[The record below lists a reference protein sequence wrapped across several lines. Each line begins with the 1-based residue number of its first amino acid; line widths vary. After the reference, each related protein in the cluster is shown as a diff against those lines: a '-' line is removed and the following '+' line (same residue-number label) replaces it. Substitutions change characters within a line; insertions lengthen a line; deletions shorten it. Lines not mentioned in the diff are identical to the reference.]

1 MMKGKN
7 KIIITILTV
16 VIGIVG
22 LGAQLFN
29 VQQRKIANLKNGS
42 ELKADAVYDSDE
54 ELKESYVSNY
64 NADGSV
70 NNDYKIK
77 IIAKD
82 GTDLSKYIDFDAY
95 FLDKDNNNIKRRGIY
110 KIIEDKDRSV
120 GLNVHLGVS
129 QDAGSLMSCKLYLNP
144 RINGKAQNR
153 NYTAISTYDGQDVTL
168 IDDDTFE
175 FKNNMSSGNAIDMKN
190 IRLDCNIY
198 TANGQAYKSRY
209 SNVNTIRLE
218 GTYIDKDGKNHEFST
233 DVELI
238 IDWDAKLRNI
248 QDNNFNISNS
258 IKIDNIDYCSIV
270 NNKIVAVMKV
280 ESCADG
286 DELALAICKTA
297 KYEIKGF
304 KIDGKYSP
312 ENIKVVSGLYN
323 YANKEI
329 IDYYN
334 YDKENDIL
342 TFSNSIDKSGEG
354 AFNENKHISYV
365 EVTYNE
371 SDSKAIQSKANN
383 TAFST
388 EINAKV
394 CEMEW
399 VNPKI
404 QHYGLDNN
412 SKMYKYDLGTNYTS
426 YANTSTTFEFKNF
439 TGYVYSANTR
449 LKNINKGNTLAYY
462 EDDTTKIVSG
472 FAEEYRVNVFV
483 SNYVKGIK
491 IKKDNSTFSNK
502 NTVDNVF
509 VTPSADEKSEKYT
522 NMKKYIEYTGIEIGE
537 ESVHTL
543 GEDGWIRVIDG
554 DTNAEIAKYYVD
566 EEKNSETDKKFTAK
580 HFFANSA
587 SNVILE
593 TSPVVQSGEIV
604 INYNV
609 EINNEELK
617 KDITYNQFKK
627 FEKIASSANVYIK
640 VNNSYDEKNP
650 YPVGNKADY
659 IDGLKGFITE
669 KAISLNTYDPTKID
683 FKVETTKENLY
694 HENSED
700 ACLNNADIY
709 IEFPKVI
716 KQVEINSIDAKIGN
730 ESIRTENIDIE
741 KNIVNKKTGNIYCK
755 IRLNGKNYIQEKA
768 LILTMKL
775 NLTPNTSEI
784 LNCKGDTEKIGK
796 INTYLF
802 NTYDGT
808 TYLNEKNE
816 NWMTVKKDEGD
827 WNNNGDTEEYI
838 PAAYTNINITNP
850 AGLGT
855 TVSAKSENN
864 EVVCPD
870 KLKIEKGTKT
880 VTIKDNFYNYLTDSE
895 ESKSTI
901 NNLKLIGRIPYK
913 GNKYMISGDSM
924 NSEFNTTMTSDG
936 ITILDDS
943 IKNNVTVYYSANEN
957 KTISSYTTMNQ
968 IILDFSSWDWK
979 TKDQVT
985 DWSSI
990 KTYMITVNGNI
1001 PKGTHYSFS
1010 YTLNL
1015 PNDAVYDTIAYTSNA
1030 IAYTDYD
1037 GKLWTVES
1045 SPVGIKFESNTL
1057 INLNLAKVDKDNHN
1071 KKVYALYELTRADE
1085 NKLYSGESSEQ
1096 YTFNNKNVKIEN
1108 LSPETL
1114 YILKEID
1121 ADKSYKKENI
1131 KFTILRDGTIT
1142 YTGEEGYNGKINIEN
1157 STEKTDINQK
1167 IITLNGYIEDP
1178 LNKTDYAIHYLYSE
1192 NDDITNAVEDSTLKE
1207 TYTGIVGNTINNTTK
1222 INNEKTLS
1230 QKANE
1235 DEHLK
1240 KGYKF
1245 VKIQVLD
1252 ENGKEKD
1259 LPLSLS
1265 ENSKLNQIKVYYK
1278 KLSYK
1283 YQVKYYYDGDEDS
1296 DKLETKTAFY
1306 GTEISNYPTEGK
1318 DKDGYEFEKAKALGT
1333 DGNEK
1338 DLPLVISDNLATN
1351 IINVYYKS
1359 KTYNYSIKYYYDGNE
1374 DTSLEVNAS
1383 ATFGSQIKSYTPHVK
1398 TGFKLEKTENCPLTI
1413 TSGENVMKIYYVTN
1427 GADYKIK
1434 YYYDGSLDT
1443 SKTETLSATIGSKI
1457 STYQG
1462 KCIDG
1467 YKFQK
1472 ARAVGTDGN
1481 EKTSDL
1487 KTDPLVITNNV
1498 ETNVINVYYV
1508 KNSYNYSIHYYYS
1521 GQEDTSKTETKSAV
1535 FGSFITSY
1543 PDKNITGYKF
1553 SKSTTLPIVIG
1564 SNSSRNRINVYYVK
1578 DSFEYKVHYFYDGV
1592 EDTSKIETK
1601 SAVYGSTVKT
1611 ITAKNKTGYKFEK
1624 TENLP
1629 LTISEKASQNN
1640 INVYYVKNTYE
1651 YSVHYFYD
1659 GVENPNNVDINT
1671 ALFED
1676 EISTFDDKVTTGYKF
1691 EKVKALNSD
1700 GNEKDLP
1707 LKIGTDKTKNIIN
1720 VYYVKENYEYT
1731 VRYYYDGVE
1740 DTTKRESYTAQYGA
1754 KINNYT
1760 DKVITG
1766 YKFVKTTGKPLTI
1779 TTDKNKNI
1787 IRVYYVKNSFN
1798 YSVHYYYDGVENKDN
1813 AYTKTAKYNSEI
1825 KTFTDKNI
1833 TGYKLE
1839 KTIGLPLTIG
1849 VDETKNIIKVYYVK
1863 DDYAYLVKYY
1873 YDNIEDTSK
1882 REPGTA
1888 KFGSIISNYEDKV
1901 IDGYKLQKTE
1911 NLPLTIGTNVDNNI
1925 IKIYYIKD
1933 SYNYTVHYFYDGKE
1947 NTEKTV
1953 TAKATFDS
1961 EIRSY
1966 TDKNITGYKFEK
1978 TENFPLR
1985 ITSDASKNKI
1995 NVYYVKDSFEYTVH
2009 YFYNGVEDTTRIET
2023 ATSKFGST
2031 ISTYKEKLIDGYKK
2045 TSAKALGTDGKEK
2058 ALPLTITSDV
2068 SKNKINVYYV
2078 KDSYNYTVHYFY
2090 NGVENAD
2097 KKETKKAEFGTIIS
2111 TYTDKNI
2118 DGYKLERK
2126 ENIPLTITSD
2136 VSKNNINIYYVKD
2149 SFEYTVHYFYNGA
2162 EDTTRTE
2169 TGKAGFGSNV
2179 STYKEKLIDG
2189 YKKSSAKALGTDGK
2203 EKALPLTITSD
2214 SSKNRINVYYVKD
2227 SYDYSVHYFYDGKE
2241 DTTKTVTN
2249 SAKFGS
2255 SISSYT
2261 DKNIAGYKFE
2271 KTENLPLTI
2280 TSDASKN
2287 KINVYYVKDS
2297 FEYTVHY
2304 FYDGIEDTSKIETKS
2319 ATYGSEIK
2327 TYTDKAITGYKKTNA
2342 KALGTDGKE
2351 KDLPLTI
2358 TADISKNKI
2367 NVYYVKDS
2375 YDYTVHYFYDG
2386 KEDTSKVETAK
2397 AIFDSE
2403 IKTYKN
2409 KNIDGYRFE
2418 KTENLPLK
2426 ITADASKN
2434 KINVYYVKDSFEYTV
2449 HYFYDGIEDTT
2460 KIETAKAVFGNT
2472 ISTYKEK
2479 LIDGYKKTSAKALGT
2494 DGKEKALPLTITAD
2508 ANKNKINV
2516 YYVKDKFKYTVHYY
2530 YEGKEDNSK
2539 VEEHEAEFKS
2549 KIKTYTNKVIV
2560 GYRLDKTENL
2570 PLEITSNANEN
2581 IINIYYVRDIVDY
2594 KVEYYYQVNG
2604 EYNIFNTD
2612 TLKALA
2618 ESTIN
2623 ASVINKESKRTDAK
2637 YVYSH
2642 SNPDPS
2648 TTTVKVAADGST
2660 VIKVYFNQKIEIE
2673 FVKGTHGTFD
2683 TQKYT
2688 IDYNTA
2694 GSFKGTPTGEDGYQ
2708 FTGWDIDPTI
2718 PVKKNTT
2725 YTAQW
2730 KAIPVNYKVEYYYQ
2744 EKGKYPTAP
2753 NGGTV
2758 TRQGLTDTNV
2768 SLEANDYVSKKNGY
2782 IYDTTANNVTTAVI
2796 KGNGSTVLK
2805 AYFKQQFTV
2814 KFEPGT
2820 KGTFETET
2828 QTGINYGDKATR
2840 PSANTDKA
2848 HQPGYTFNTWKN
2860 TANVKNANPENV
2872 VVTADETWTALWTA
2886 NTNTKYKVEYYYQV
2900 NGAYNKTPTDSV
2912 VRAGTTDTIASVT
2925 SADKKPNANVAPTG
2939 TYVFDGDAGNI
2950 LSANINGD
2958 ESTVLKVYFKQ
2969 QFKVTYLP
2977 GTKGTFEKEIN
2988 KNIDYGSK
2996 TPAYGGEITGAPGYT
3011 WSGWNPNIVDTVT
3024 KDMTYTAQWT
3034 PNPNTKY
3041 AVQYY
3046 YEIDGTY
3053 PSTPYD
3059 QVVRTGTTDTLAKV
3073 TEDDEIPKKTD
3084 ANYIFDSKN
3093 PNNVLEHNIDGT
3105 GEAILKVYFKEIP
3118 VNYDVNVTLKN
3129 SSSAESAIGG
3139 GKFTIARS
3147 STKDA
3152 NQSKVYE
3159 GVVAGVVKNVEVTE
3173 RKVLIDNYSYYIMEN
3188 EAPTAKYTN
3197 ILSGKYVKANIKI
3210 SAEGK
3215 IALDSAK
3222 PFQIY
3227 YNNGTLVEDSNTVH
3241 KYVKVSLGTSINNV
3255 PSLNIDII
3263 NPVTYTLEVDKVQTD
3278 GEEIKNT
3285 EISIGSSV
3293 TGETVTK
3300 TTDGNGSITYDE
3312 AEVTAN
3318 TYTYEIN
3325 EETPAG
3331 AQYVNVLKNCYIE
3344 IKVTVNPNGT
3354 LSLTKYDVNG
3364 KKYSFILKDKNTKK
3378 AITNYGLYDYV
3389 TVAVDNT
3396 TNTIKSII
3404 STSIINPVQYNVDM
3418 RVTDSGFVSVEDNNP
3433 VLPNTNIK
3441 IYRED
3446 VSEAKYDGKVKI
3458 DDEFNESPIK
3468 AGTYKYYFTQTSKSN
3483 GSVKYCN
3490 PLEGKYIKVIAKVEG
3505 NGRVS
3510 LMNGNTEDNS
3520 YFEVYSGDIS
3530 SRKSTDKRITDE
3542 NVLKYI
3548 HTGITTLNNVST
3560 IRAVVENPAQFQID
3574 IAAKNSTGKDISGIN
3589 YTIRRNDNTI
3599 RFNGEVT
3606 TDIEDN
3612 ESPINPGKYVYYI
3625 TQNNKVDNRHINVL
3639 ENKFIKLTV
3648 TVNNDGT
3655 ISVDKVE
3662 LFEGSPE
3669 NNDAKALNISNYKD
3683 YISISLE
3690 NNSDKTKVSL
3700 IKVSVLNPIKF
3711 TVEVNKEDTANN
3723 PLANTGIEISSPIIE
3738 QQEHN
3743 YNNTEIT
3750 GVNNITNDG
3759 VVEGR
3764 TDESGQVSYEET
3776 YVKSNT
3782 YTYEIRETATAGNQY
3797 VNILDGYKIV
3807 VKVTVN
3813 EDGTLTLVKVNNR
3826 NFEIVAI
3833 QDGKNVTEDLYKHVN
3848 ISIDDGRNAITATLK
3863 AVIENPVQYKM
3874 DLKVSQ
3880 VGTDGVL
3887 SPVNYEVSR
3896 SSETNTTKSKIF
3908 DGIVTENVE
3917 ILESPM
3923 DANIYTY
3930 YIKQKDKV
3938 SSKYVNPLENKLV
3951 KIKAKVEGDGKV
3963 TLINANNQV
3972 DNTYFEV
3979 WTADGNSKVTDEN
3992 VLKYISFNVS
4002 SKDSIYTIN
4011 MNVENP
4017 IQYELDINPIDTNDV
4032 SLAGIN
4038 FKISRQ
4044 NERIFEDYATKNVE
4058 VTESPIDPSE
4068 YTYYIEQL
4076 TNPIVDGKQIDRYI
4090 NVLENKKL
4098 KVVVKTDKDGKLTI
4112 KEVVVL
4118 EKKNDSYVA
4127 YDSNYFKDH
4136 FKKYINVKL
4145 NNNDDNTKMT
4155 QVQVTIKSPIRFKME
4170 VVKKDAASDPLA
4182 DTGIEISSEIIKDQE
4197 NKYDNEQIAGIDSI
4211 NKDGTVAGTTEK
4223 NTGKVSYEETWVD
4236 ANDKKADFYTYRIKE
4251 TKTAGKQYVNI
4262 LDGKEIVIRVHVNAD
4277 GTLVLV
4283 NSKGKAYDD
4292 SEENKFTIEDADGK
4306 VYNELCKYVKVSII
4320 NGSVETT
4327 INTVATEIK
4336 NPVRYNLVING
4347 WNTAD
4352 PKQVLKGTKFK
4363 VIRKGVSEA
4372 TYTSSD
4378 DSGIFT
4384 KEESPMDA
4392 GLYTY
4397 YIDETNI
4404 PSQKYVNPLRNAENG
4419 DKRYIKLNVKVSG
4432 DGTVT
4437 LLDKNSKPNDSYF
4450 EVHKGDINNVKDSDP
4465 IVTDANVLKYLSID
4479 VSSKENVYTIK
4490 LDITNA
4496 VQYDI
4501 DLDAYDT
4508 ADEFIEGIKFTVNR
4522 VQVKTKLEEQRY
4534 NKEVVEDR
4542 ELLEQPIDA
4551 GTYEYYITQN
4561 NKKSTKYIN
4570 VLEDKFIKITVD
4582 VADNGVIKLVKK
4594 QYFEGNI
4601 NEKDKAVELKADD
4614 PKYIA
4619 IEKYVSIWID
4629 NNANDKID
4637 RINVKT
4643 INPVQFIMEIDKID
4657 SEEHPLED
4665 TGIEVVSPI
4674 INEQDHKFQNEEISG
4689 ITEIDKD
4696 GKVTGNTKNFAD
4708 SDSNKIKA
4716 RVSYEETLVNA
4727 GIYRYS
4733 IKETKT
4739 AGAQYVNILENKEVI
4754 IYVKVAADGNLS
4766 LVASQD
4772 GTEFAKDAKHKFI
4785 IVDSKTKAVIPANT
4799 EDDNDLYTYVN
4810 VEVNNNKL
4818 VAVLNSQ
4825 FENPVRYNIAVHE
4838 TIYGKEKVALANIPV
4853 QIESG
4858 FSGDT
4863 VLTTDNN
4870 GMKTMEESPV
4880 RANTYKYYIT
4890 QLNKYK
4896 NNVVSDKYINKLDG
4910 YMIGIDL
4917 YVPGDGDIKTISKDG
4932 DYTTVSYRIYRKNDK
4947 GDLEEVDFDETK
4959 VDDFVKVKVNKDK
4972 DNVCTLNIYIITP
4985 EKYNF
4990 KVMNTDI
4997 DLKDKY
5003 PEIARLNG
5011 TKFDITTK
5019 DEDEKEI
5026 QIINARSDF
5035 DTINTKGLITSN
5047 INGEDGLISLNDILV
5062 ERAGTFTFT
5071 IHETTPDAKGEDF
5084 ENKSIEGLIYKDKS
5098 EDVVIRYSVVVEN
5111 GTYVIKDFKIIKGLR
5126 YTISENT
5133 GIDGN
5138 ETETQTVQVNI
5149 SDERIKGSYD
5159 LVINKYNKYTKKLL
5173 DGAVFKITVEQ
5184 GDNKNKV
5191 IYYADGDVLSKNQIL
5206 PYDGSAQNN
5215 NMMITNNG
5223 GVLTLRNIRIEIP
5236 GKYTIKIE
5244 ELEAPNTFTKLD
5256 DIIVLDIETGID
5268 GKYDDAEYILKN
5280 VDVNDEDNHNLVSA
5294 ENSKHKINLKVE
5306 NEYFDLAIRQ
5316 YVTSVNGVEIK
5327 DRSPEIDAESFI
5339 NGDATTAVYNQKK
5352 SAQRA
5357 YAGQEI
5363 IYTLTVYNEGIIDG
5377 FAQEITEYLPEGLEF
5392 VDDEFNKVYDW
5403 NFDEENNKVVTGILS
5418 KEKSN
5423 VNIIKAFDGDNIYAK
5438 TIKLKLKVSDDVKLK
5453 SKLTTIVEITDS
5465 LAENRKQT
5473 LDRDS
5478 RVDNVNV
5485 PEGKE
5490 LAGYKDDELDNKYIP
5505 GDEDDDDFEKLI
5517 IEEFDLTTVKYLK
5530 KLNNEEQKDYYPQI
5544 QLDKSRIEEYKQGI
5558 FNGFKYKNEEISVP
5572 KVKQN
5577 DSLIFGIRAYNEG
5590 SVISY
5595 AEEIIDKIPDGMI
5608 FVIDSEIN
5616 KKYEW
5621 KLLDENKQETTDVN
5635 KAVYVVTNYLS
5646 KEKNIKDNAIKALTI
5661 QDSQLNIDY
5670 KEVEVEFKI
5679 VNNKQICGEVVN
5691 ESLIEKFDDD
5701 EGLIPFDRD
5710 DKNKD
5715 GKDDDG
5721 SIEDGKS
5728 KVYIKKFDMRLDK
5741 TVDSIIKRTTVNG
5754 KTTEEVISVTSDLTK
5769 VDIAKSKLKKTTLE
5783 VKYNITA
5790 TNEGETS
5797 GYVMAVA
5804 DYMPEGFT
5812 FVSELNP
5819 NWVERNG
5826 RLENTELADK
5836 LLQPGESATITIT
5849 LRCDKVTMMGQVG
5862 NRAEIIDDADENKQ
5876 EVCDYDSVTDN
5887 LVEGEDDLSTGVL
5900 LITAKT
5906 GSAEFAMVCIILS
5919 GLIIATIIIVKKK
5932 SNNK

>member
-1 MMKGKN
+1 MKGKN

-16 VIGIVG
+16 VIGIVC

-42 ELKADAVYDSDE
+42 ELKADAVFDNVEDLE
-54 ELKESYVSNY
+54 DSYVSEL
-64 NADGSV
+64 NADGSK
-70 NNDYKIK
+70 NDNYKIK
-77 IIAKD
+77 IIAED
-82 GTDLSKYIDFDAY
+82 GTDLSDYIDFDAY
-95 FLDKDNNNIKRRGIY
+95 FLDSNGNKKRGIY
-110 KIIEDKDRSV
+110 KEITKSGDSVDQSV
-120 GLNVHLGVS
+120 GLNFHLSVN
-129 QDAGSLMSCKLYLNP
+129 QDSSGILENCKIYLNP
-144 RINGKAQNR
+144 IINGSTQQR
-153 NYTAISTYDGQDVTL
+153 NYSAVSKYDGEDVKL
-168 IDDDTFE
+168 INADTFQ
-175 FKNNMSSGNAIDMKN
+175 FNTLTAGKSVDMKD
-190 IRLDCNIY
+190 IKLECNVY
-198 TANGQAYKSRY
+198 NWNGATVKSRY
-209 SNVNTIRLE
+209 SNDNTIKIE
-218 GTYIDKDGKNHEFST
+218 GTYTNTNDNSSKKFSAFVDLT
-233 DVELI
+233 
-238 IDWDAKLRNI
+238 IDWDAELRKI
-248 QDNNFNISNS
+248 PKDNFSISS
-258 IKIDNIDYCSIV
+258 QIKIDNVDYCTIV
-270 NNKIVAVMKV
+270 NNKVVAVMRV
-280 ESCADG
+280 EHSVD
-286 DELALAICKTA
+286 DEHLAIGKKA
-297 KYEIKGF
+297 EYEITGF

-312 ENIKVVSGLYN
+312 ESIEVSSGIYDDFSKEEIEDVV
-323 YANKEI
+323 
-329 IDYYN
+329 
-334 YDKENDIL
+334 YDKNNDKL
-342 TFSNSIDKSGEG
+342 TFTNSIYKAGEG
-354 AFNENKHISYV
+354 AFIENRHISYV
-365 EVTYNE
+365 QITYSE
-371 SDSKAIQSKANN
+371 SDSKIIQSKANN
-383 TAFST
+383 TAYSVT
-388 EINAKV
+388 INAKV
-394 CEMEW
+394 REIEW

-404 QHYGLDNN
+404 QHYSLVNGTSTITKLE
-412 SKMYKYDLGTNYTS
+412 LGTNCTGYV
-426 YANTSTTFEFKNF
+426 NTSTEFEFKNF
-439 TGYVYSANTR
+439 TGEVYNAKTN
-449 LKNINKGNTLAYY
+449 LLNINKGNTLLHYKDSTA
-462 EDDTTKIVSG
+462 KSLAG
-472 FAEEYRVNVFV
+472 FGEQYIVNVSV
-483 SNYVKGIK
+483 SNYIKGIM

-502 NTVDNVF
+502 NTGDNVF
-509 VTPSADEKSEKYT
+509 VTPSADKTSEKYT
-522 NMKKYIEYTGIEIGE
+522 SMKNYIEYTGINIA
-537 ESVHTL
+537 SDTSQTL
-543 GEDGWIRVIDG
+543 GKDGWIRIIDG

-566 EEKNSETDKKFTAK
+566 EDKNSSEDKKFADS
-580 HFFANSA
+580 HFF
-587 SNVILE
+587 SNTTSNIVLE
-593 TSPVVQSGEIV
+593 TSPIVQPGTIIV
-604 INYNV
+604 NCFV
-609 EINNEELK
+609 EINNEELTK
-617 KDITYNQFKK
+617 KISFEKFKN
-627 FEKIASSANVYIK
+627 FEKIASSANIYVK
-640 VNNSYDEKNP
+640 TNNSYDEKNP
-650 YPVGNKADY
+650 YPVGVKADY
-659 IDGLKGFITE
+659 RDGLRGFLT
-669 KAISLNTYDPTKID
+669 KSPISLKTYDPSNID
-683 FKVETTKENLY
+683 FTFETANKNIY
-694 HENSED
+694 YNSSED
-700 ACLNNADIY
+700 AFINNGDIY

-716 KQVEINSIDAKIGN
+716 KKVEINSIDAKIGN
-730 ESIRTENIDIE
+730 ETISTTILE
-741 KNIVNKKTGNIYCK
+741 KNKVNEKTGNIYYK
-755 IRLNGKNYIQEKA
+755 IRINGKNYIDVDSLKINMNFTA
-768 LILTMKL
+768 I
-775 NLTPNTSEI
+775 PNTDEI
-784 LNCKGDTEKIGK
+784 LNSNGNVGK
-796 INTYLF
+796 ISTYFF

-808 TYLNEKNE
+808 NYLNEQAE
-816 NWMTVKKDEGD
+816 SWMSSTKDIGD
-827 WNNNGDTEEYI
+827 WNNNGITTDEYV
-838 PAAYTNINITNP
+838 PVRYTDINITNP
-850 AGLGT
+850 VGLGT
-855 TVSAKSENN
+855 TVLARSDDS
-864 EVVCPD
+864 EVVGPD
-870 KLKIEKGTKT
+870 ILKVEKGIKT
-880 VTIKDNFYNYLTDSE
+880 VTITDNFYNYLTDSD
-895 ESKSTI
+895 ESQSSI
-901 NNLKLIGRIPYK
+901 SNLRLIGRIPFK
-913 GNKYMISGDSM
+913 DNKFVRTGDSM
-924 NSEFNTTMTSDG
+924 KSEFDTTMTSDG
-936 ITILDDS
+936 ITVLDD
-943 IKNNVTVYYSANEN
+943 INAVIYYSTNED
-957 KTISSYTTMNQ
+957 KTIGSYTSMAQLIQDSGWN
-968 IILDFSSWDWK
+968 WK
-979 TKDQVT
+979 TKENVT

-990 KTYMITVNGNI
+990 RTYMIVVNKGKAI

-1010 YTLNL
+1010 YKVNL
-1015 PNDAVYDTIAYTSNA
+1015 PQNAVYDTTAYTSNA
-1030 IAYTDYD
+1030 IAYTDYN
-1037 GKLWTVES
+1037 GQYWPVES
-1045 SPVGIKFESNTL
+1045 SPVGIKFESDTL
-1057 INLNLAKVDKDNHN
+1057 INLDLSKVAKNNNTTKLTAKYV
-1071 KKVYALYELTRADE
+1071 LTRADG
-1085 NKLYSGESSEQ
+1085 NNLYSGNASETYSFSS
-1096 YTFNNKNVKIEN
+1096 YVNAKIKN
-1108 LSPETL
+1108 LSPETV
-1114 YILKEID
+1114 YILTETEAQKN
-1121 ADKSYKKENI
+1121 YKKENI

-1142 YTGEEGYNGKINIEN
+1142 YFGDEGYDGRISITTSSTTTNLDKTTIN
-1157 STEKTDINQK
+1157 
-1167 IITLNGYIEDP
+1167 LGGYIEDP
-1178 LNKTDYAIHYLYSE
+1178 LDETEYSIHYFYSE
-1192 NDDITNAVEDSTLKE
+1192 NDDIKNAVEDNTLKE
-1207 TYTGIVGNTINNTTK
+1207 TYTGIVGNIINSATK
-1222 INNEKTLS
+1222 INDGKTIY
-1230 QKANE
+1230 QKAID
-1235 DEHLK
+1235 DEHQK
-1240 KGYKF
+1240 KGYKY
-1245 VKIQVLD
+1245 VSYDGIPLTLS
-1252 ENGKEKD
+1252 KD
-1259 LPLSLS
+1259 SDS
-1265 ENSKLNQIKVYYK
+1265 NNINVYYK

-1283 YQVKYYYDGDEDS
+1283 YQIRYFYDGVEDS
-1296 DKLETKTAFY
+1296 EKLETKTDYY
-1306 GTEISNYPTEGK
+1306 GTEISSYPTDGK
-1318 DKDGYEFEKAKALGT
+1318 DKDGYEFEKVKALGT
-1333 DGNEK
+1333 NGNEK

-1359 KTYNYSIKYYYDGNE
+1359 KTYNYSIKYYYDGVE
-1374 DTSLEVNAS
+1374 DTSLEVNRS
-1383 ATFGSQIKSYTPHVK
+1383 ATFGSQIKTYTPHVK
-1398 TGFKLEKTENCPLTI
+1398 TGFKLEKTENYPLTI
-1413 TSGENVMKIYYVTN
+1413 TSNELNNVIKIYYVTN
-1427 GADYKIK
+1427 GADYKVK

-1487 KTDPLVITNNV
+1487 ATNPLVITNNV
-1498 ETNVINVYYV
+1498 DTNVINVYYI
-1508 KNSYNYSIHYYYS
+1508 KNSYNYTIHYYYN
-1521 GQEDTSKTETKSAV
+1521 GQEDASKTETKSAV
-1535 FGSFITSY
+1535 FGSYITSY

-1553 SKSTTLPIVIG
+1553 SKSTTLPIVIS
-1564 SNSSRNRINVYYVK
+1564 SNVSQNRINVYYVK

-1601 SAVYGSTVKT
+1601 SAKYGSTVKT
-1611 ITAKNKTGYKFEK
+1611 YTAKNKTGYKYEK
-1624 TENLP
+1624 IENLP
-1629 LTISEKASQNN
+1629 LTISENPSENN
-1640 INVYYVKNTYE
+1640 INVYYVRNSYTYKI
-1651 YSVHYFYD
+1651 HYFYD
-1659 GVENPNNVDINT
+1659 GVENKNNTVT
-1671 ALFED
+1671 GSALFGDEVSTYED
-1676 EISTFDDKVTTGYKF
+1676 KNITGYKL

-1707 LKIGTDKTKNIIN
+1707 LKIGADLTKNKIN

-1731 VRYYYDGVE
+1731 VRYYYNGTE
-1740 DTTKRESYTAQYGA
+1740 DTTKRETYTAPYASQ
-1754 KINNYT
+1754 ISSYT

-1766 YKFVKTTGKPLTI
+1766 YKFVKTTGYPLTI
-1779 TTDKNKNI
+1779 TTDKTKNI
-1787 IRVYYVKNSFN
+1787 IRVYYVKNTYK
-1798 YSVHYYYDGVENKDN
+1798 YSVHYYYDGTEDT
-1813 AYTKTAKYNSEI
+1813 TKTITNSATFEYEI
-1825 KTFTDKNI
+1825 KTYIDKII

-1839 KTIGLPLTIG
+1839 KTTGLPLKISA
-1849 VDETKNIIKVYYVK
+1849 DETKNRINVYYVK

-1888 KFGSIISNYEDKV
+1888 KFESVISKYEDKV

-1925 IKIYYIKD
+1925 IKIYYI
-1933 SYNYTVHYFYDGKE
+1933 
-1947 NTEKTV
+1947 
-1953 TAKATFDS
+1953 
-1961 EIRSY
+1961 
-1966 TDKNITGYKFEK
+1966 
-1978 TENFPLR
+1978 
-1985 ITSDASKNKI
+1985 
-1995 NVYYVKDSFEYTVH
+1995 
-2009 YFYNGVEDTTRIET
+2009 
-2023 ATSKFGST
+2023 
-2031 ISTYKEKLIDGYKK
+2031 
-2045 TSAKALGTDGKEK
+2045 
-2058 ALPLTITSDV
+2058 
-2068 SKNKINVYYV
+2068 

-2169 TGKAGFGSNV
+2169 TGKAEFGSNV

-2287 KINVYYVKDS
+2287 KIN
-2297 FEYTVHY
+2297 
-2304 FYDGIEDTSKIETKS
+2304 I
-2319 ATYGSEIK
+2319 
-2327 TYTDKAITGYKKTNA
+2327 
-2342 KALGTDGKE
+2342 
-2351 KDLPLTI
+2351 
-2358 TADISKNKI
+2358 
-2367 NVYYVKDS
+2367 
-2375 YDYTVHYFYDG
+2375 
-2386 KEDTSKVETAK
+2386 
-2397 AIFDSE
+2397 
-2403 IKTYKN
+2403 
-2409 KNIDGYRFE
+2409 
-2418 KTENLPLK
+2418 
-2426 ITADASKN
+2426 
-2434 KINVYYVKDSFEYTV
+2434 YYVKDSFEYTV

-2530 YEGKEDNSK
+2530 YEGKEDTSK

-2744 EKGKYPTAP
+2744 EKGKYPTVP

-2900 NGAYNKTPTDSV
+2900 NGAYKKTPTDSV

-2969 QFKVTYLP
+2969 QFTVTYLP

-3073 TEDDEIPKKTD
+3073 TEDDKIPKKTD
-3084 ANYIFDSKN
+3084 ANYVFDSKN

-3147 STKDA
+3147 STKDS

-3159 GVVAGVVKNVEVTE
+3159 GVVAGVVKDIEVTE
-3173 RKVLIDNYSYYIMEN
+3173 RKVLIDDYSYYIMEN

-3378 AITNYGLYDYV
+3378 AITNYDLYDYV

-3483 GSVKYCN
+3483 GSVKYYN

-3826 NFEIVAI
+3826 NFKIVAI

-3963 TLINANNQV
+3963 TLLNANNQV

-4002 SKDSIYTIN
+4002 SKDSIYKIN

-4032 SLAGIN
+4032 FLAGIN

-4076 TNPIVDGKQIDRYI
+4076 TNPIVDGKQIDKYI
-4090 NVLENKKL
+4090 NVLESKKL
-4098 KVVVKTDKDGKLTI
+4098 KVVVKADKDGKLTI
-4112 KEVVVL
+4112 KEIVVL

-4127 YDSNYFKDH
+4127 YDSNYFKNH
-4136 FKKYINVKL
+4136 FEKYINVKL

-4182 DTGIEISSEIIKDQE
+4182 DTGIEISSEIIKNQE

-4657 SEEHPLED
+4657 SEEHPLEN

-4772 GTEFAKDAKHKFI
+4772 GTEFAKDAKYKFI

-4818 VAVLNSQ
+4818 IAVLNSQ

-4896 NNVVSDKYINKLDG
+4896 DNVVSDKYINKLDG

-4947 GDLEEVDFDETK
+4947 GDLEEVDFDQTK

-5019 DEDEKEI
+5019 DEDDKEI
-5026 QIINARSDF
+5026 QLINARSDF

-5047 INGEDGLISLNDILV
+5047 INGKDGLISLNDILV

-5098 EDVVIRYSVVVEN
+5098 EDVVVRYSVVVEN

-5173 DGAVFKITVEQ
+5173 NGAVFKITVEQ

-5191 IYYADGDVLSKNQIL
+5191 IYYVDGDVLSKNQIL
-5206 PYDGSAQNN
+5206 PYDGSTQNN

-5280 VDVNDEDNHNLVSA
+5280 VDVNDEDNHNLVSV

-5327 DRSPEIDAESFI
+5327 DRLPEIDAESFI

-5357 YAGQEI
+5357 YAGQEV

-5403 NFDEENNKVVTGILS
+5403 NFDEENNKVVTRILS

-5478 RVDNVNV
+5478 IVDNVKV

-5691 ESLIEKFDDD
+5691 VSLIEKFDDD

-5741 TVDSIIKRTTVNG
+5741 TVDSIIKRTTVKG
-5754 KTTEEVISVTSDLTK
+5754 KTTEEVISATSDLTK

-5812 FVSELNP
+5812 FVPELNP

-5906 GSAEFAMVCIILS
+5906 GSAEFAIVCIILS
-5919 GLIIATIIIVKKK
+5919 GLIMATIIIVKKK